1 MGEAKTAGNFSQT
14 EVAAG
19 VAEGL
24 RSIETA
30 GGRYQVRWNEQAA
43 VTPLG
48 QMAFFI
54 EFLQLTGVFDA
65 WVADC
70 PLDYTS
76 PNAPRRLDLLGTWM
90 LSVLSGHKRYAHVT
104 SIRSDGVNPD
114 LLGMTKV
121 VSEDALRRGLEKI
134 PADQGVSWLQSHLE
148 RSVLPLLKAPWIMDI
163 DTTIKVIYGKQEGAE
178 VGYNPKKPGRPC
190 HVYHSYLVAGLRLV
204 LDAEVHPG
212 TKGHSNHTLP
222 GLKRILDQLMPEQRP
237 YLVRGDCAYG
247 NEPFISALEARGQ
260 DYLFKLKQS
269 AGVKRFIERVFSGS
283 YWSNAFAGWEA
294 TSGEI
299 RLAGWDRHRR
309 VIVLRRRIR
318 NDVVVVRQDATGQ
331 QIIEF
336 PEDEDISMQAYEY
349 AVLVTSLPHDAVTI
363 SQLYRDRADAENT
376 FDELKNQWGWGGFTT
391 QDLHRCQLT
400 ARTVALVYNWWSL
413 YARLIQP
420 GKRMEAITSRPLLLS
435 GIAEQTRHSRQ
446 KRITIT
452 PVHGR
457 SAAMKDRLVKVS
469 ERLQEWKRTAEQLE
483 AISVWSC
490 VCDYLITILAH
501 LDLSRKQV
509 DPPPPPLFATI

>member
-1 MGEAKTAGNFSQT
+1 MGEAKTAGDFPQT

-204 LDAEVHPG
+204 LDLSSWG
-212 TKGHSNHTLP
+212 
-222 GLKRILDQLMPEQRP
+222 R
-237 YLVRGDCAYG
+237 
-247 NEPFISALEARGQ
+247 
-260 DYLFKLKQS
+260 DYS
-269 AGVKRFIERVFSGS
+269 R
-283 YWSNAFAGWEA
+283 
-294 TSGEI
+294 
-299 RLAGWDRHRR
+299 
-309 VIVLRRRIR
+309 
-318 NDVVVVRQDATGQ
+318 
-331 QIIEF
+331 
-336 PEDEDISMQAYEY
+336 
-349 AVLVTSLPHDAVTI
+349 
-363 SQLYRDRADAENT
+363 
-376 FDELKNQWGWGGFTT
+376 
-391 QDLHRCQLT
+391 
-400 ARTVALVYNWWSL
+400 
-413 YARLIQP
+413 
-420 GKRMEAITSRPLLLS
+420 RPL
-435 GIAEQTRHSRQ
+435 I
-446 KRITIT
+446 
-452 PVHGR
+452 
-457 SAAMKDRLVKVS
+457 
-469 ERLQEWKRTAEQLE
+469 
-483 AISVWSC
+483 
-490 VCDYLITILAH
+490 
-501 LDLSRKQV
+501 
-509 DPPPPPLFATI
+509 PPYV